1 MRMDQH
7 QAQTLTGSRAVA
19 PAPVNAIRDLRL
31 FAYTFAGGFLFM
43 TIYLG

>member
-1 MRMDQH
+1 M
-7 QAQTLTGSRAVA
+7 LTGPRFGRGKVHDSLAAA
-19 PAPVNAIRDLRL
+19 PTSTVRDLRL